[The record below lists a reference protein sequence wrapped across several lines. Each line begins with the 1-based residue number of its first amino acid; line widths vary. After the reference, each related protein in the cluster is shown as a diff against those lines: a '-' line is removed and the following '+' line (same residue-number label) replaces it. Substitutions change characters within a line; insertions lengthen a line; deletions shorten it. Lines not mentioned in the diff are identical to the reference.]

1 MRKIKYLLLVM
12 LMAFPFVLCQAQ
24 AKKTISKSTNHV
36 VEVLYFHGPQ
46 RCKTCVALEKATKE
60 VLNSKFASQMKTGKV
75 KYREIDL
82 SIKDGEKLGDKYEV
96 AWSSLIIV
104 CKQGKKEKVADLTD
118 DGFKYAVK
126 NKAKIQSIIQNKINE
141 FLK

>member
-82 SIKDGEKLGDKYEV
+82 STKDGEKLGDKYEV

>member
-1 MRKIKYLLLVM
+1 MRKIKYLILVM

-24 AKKTISKSTNHV
+24 AKKTVSKSTNHV

-82 SIKDGEKLGDKYEV
+82 STKDGEKLGDKYEV

>member
-1 MRKIKYLLLVM
+1 MRHFKYLLLVM
-12 LMAFPFVLCQAQ
+12 LMSFPFVMCQAQ
-24 AKKTISKSTNHV
+24 AKKSTSTSSNPV

-60 VLNSKFASQMKTGKV
+60 LLDSKFASQLKAGKV
-75 KYREIDL
+75 KFREIDL
-82 SIKDGEKLGDKYEV
+82 STKDGEKLGDKYEI

-104 CKQGKKEKVADLTD
+104 RKQGKKEKVADMTD
-118 DGFKYAVK
+118 DGFRYAV
-126 NKAKIQSIIQNKINE
+126 NDKAKIQSLIQQKINE

>member
-82 SIKDGEKLGDKYEV
+82 STKDGEKLGDKYEV

-118 DGFKYAVK
+118 DGFKYAVN

>member
-1 MRKIKYLLLVM
+1 MRHFKYLLLVM

-24 AKKTISKSTNHV
+24 TKKTRSTASKPV

-60 VLNSKFASQMKTGKV
+60 VIESQFASQV
-75 KYREIDL
+75 KSGNVKFREIDL
-82 SIKDGEKLGDKYEV
+82 STKEGEKLGDKYEI
-96 AWSSLIIV
+96 AWSSLVIV
-104 CKQGKKEKVADLTD
+104 RKQGKKEKVADMTD
-118 DGFKYAVK
+118 DGFRYAV
-126 NKAKIQSIIQNKINE
+126 NDKAKIQALIKNKINE